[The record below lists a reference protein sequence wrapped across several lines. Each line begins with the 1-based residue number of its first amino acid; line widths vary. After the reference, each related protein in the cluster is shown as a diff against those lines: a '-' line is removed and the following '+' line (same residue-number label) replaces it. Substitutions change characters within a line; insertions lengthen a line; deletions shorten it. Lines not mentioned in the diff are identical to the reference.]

1 MLACAIARV
10 GIPSR
15 DLLSTAI
22 SWKVE
27 IERVGRPCTYI
38 GAPTKEVPT
47 DVCLPAAYIKSGS
60 QAEAVMRPLTINGE
74 GSAGIKFYGALAD
87 VNRALAALSYK
98 TVPYFNRLYRPP
110 KAEQSLDYD
119 PAIDKVDTL
128 SVVADDLGNS
138 GGMQRDVQVQILVDV
153 FC

>member
-1 MLACAIARV
+1 MKKSPVAM
-10 GIPSR
+10 SE
-15 DLLSTAI
+15 LSD
-22 SWKVE
+22 
-27 IERVGRPCTYI
+27 
-38 GAPTKEVPT
+38 EVPSSN
-47 DVCLPAAYIKSGS
+47 LSWLAYTRFFPICATVDEIRLDGGGFF
-60 QAEAVMRPLTINGE
+60 AVV
-74 GSAGIKFYGALAD
+74 SASLL
-87 VNRALAALSYK
+87 NRALAALSYK

-138 GGMQRDVQVQILVDV
+138 GGMQRDVQVQILVVV

>member
-1 MLACAIARV
+1 
-10 GIPSR
+10 
-15 DLLSTAI
+15 
-22 SWKVE
+22 
-27 IERVGRPCTYI
+27 
-38 GAPTKEVPT
+38 
-47 DVCLPAAYIKSGS
+47 
-60 QAEAVMRPLTINGE
+60 LTINGE

-138 GGMQRDVQVQILVDV
+138 GGMQRDVQVQILVVV